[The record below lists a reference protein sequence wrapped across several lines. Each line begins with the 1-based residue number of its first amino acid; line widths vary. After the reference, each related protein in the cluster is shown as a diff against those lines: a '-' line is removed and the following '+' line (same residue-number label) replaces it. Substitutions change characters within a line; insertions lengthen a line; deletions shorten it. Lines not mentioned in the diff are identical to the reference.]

1 MLEKNPFLISINR
14 LYDYYPHHI
23 HPSLQPL
30 PKDIPRFHID
40 FGRIH
45 TQFSVPRFVLHET
58 LPQPS
63 PIKVLN
69 AFSSRIF
76 LFKNESVSLSH
87 DTLNR
92 RASSLG
98 DMRISTT
105 LESNKTNFTFACT
118 PLPLHALQLFRKSQR
133 SHSVISMV
141 IRLPDPEQRV

>member
-1 MLEKNPFLISINR
+1 MIITRIIF
-14 LYDYYPHHI
+14 I
-23 HPSLQPL
+23 HPFQPL
-30 PKDIPRFHID
+30 PKDIPRLHID

-45 TQFSVPRFVLHET
+45 TQFSVPRLVLHET

-76 LFKNESVSLSH
+76 LFKNESVSLSR

-92 RASSLG
+92 RASSSG
-98 DMRISTT
+98 QMRISTT
-105 LESNKTNFTFACT
+105 LESNKTNFTFAYT

-133 SHSVISMV
+133 SHFLVISMV
-141 IRLPDPEQRV
+141 ISLPTPNSV